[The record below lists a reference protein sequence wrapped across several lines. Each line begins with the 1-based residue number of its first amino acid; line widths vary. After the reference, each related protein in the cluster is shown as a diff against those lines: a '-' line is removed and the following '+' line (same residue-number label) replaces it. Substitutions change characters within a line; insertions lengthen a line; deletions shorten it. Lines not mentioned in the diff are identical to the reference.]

1 LCSPV
6 NQYTCFGTGKRFYP
20 LEGFNMKLKGKF
32 LVEKLI
38 TNWKEPEKCHKKKE
52 ERAKTEEE
60 QLQDHRLD

>member
-1 LCSPV
+1 
-6 NQYTCFGTGKRFYP
+6 
-20 LEGFNMKLKGKF
+20 MKLKGKF

-38 TNWKEPEKCHKKKE
+38 INWKGPEKCHKKKE